1 MTDSRTSRIR
11 AAVIEIVEQAP
22 LAPSVSELAQRPDV
36 PIVQPRRLLLP
47 MLAFVAVAVTAIVVW
62 AERGP
67 ERHVAPAATTT
78 ADFTTVATTSA
89 STSTSTS
96 PPTSTSPTID
106 VGLAATSGWFLPADL
121 PVGYEITNLTGW
133 INSDAALQVWTRVVG
148 GSMQAVELR
157 VNKHPDSK
165 ADQQPNASV
174 HGLPALSYDGGDG
187 QRVRWTE
194 SGLTME
200 LRSAQLNEAD
210 LLAVSA
216 HVAVDPATGTATIPV
231 GSEPDGFRP
240 STDTKAP
247 LGTVH
252 MGIVVRGPTA
262 GLTLTVD
269 VKANRTG
276 LSLDEYLAT
285 LSSETPGATSKR
297 VAIGGIERAMI
308 ENKPDS
314 LGTFRSI
321 IWVQQDSILQVDG
334 RASLA
339 DLEAFVAGLHPVP
352 VDDVKAAGTSI
363 TDRTLALPTVD
374 QATFAGG
381 ITVSVHKPA
390 NGGGAICV
398 TAPIQHCLRTSNL
411 DAELGSS
418 NQVIGAVFDI
428 ASSRYEVAWHAGGQE
443 PTTAHTAAKIATSTG
458 VFVLVALAANE
469 TPATISFGN
478 AGFQV
483 GISSGTLLLDY

>member
-22 LAPSVSELAQRPDV
+22 LAPSVSELAQKPDV
-36 PIVQPRRLLLP
+36 SIVQPRRLLLP

-67 ERHVAPAATTT
+67 EPHVAPAATTT
-78 ADFTTVATTSA
+78 ADLTTVATTA
-89 STSTSTS
+89 ASTSTS

-106 VGLAATSGWFLPADL
+106 LGLAATSGWFLPADL
-121 PVGYEITNLTGW
+121 PAGYELANLTGW
-133 INSDAALQVWTRVVG
+133 INSESALQVWTRVVA

-157 VNKHPDSK
+157 VNKQPDST
-165 ADQQPNASV
+165 ADQQTNASV

-187 QRVRWTE
+187 QRVRWAE

-200 LRSAQLNEAD
+200 LRSAQLSGAD
-210 LLAVSA
+210 LLAVAA
-216 HVAVDPATGTATIPV
+216 HVIVDPATGTATIPA

-252 MGIVVRGPTA
+252 MGIVVRGPKV

-297 VAIGGIERAMI
+297 VEIGGIERAVI
-308 ENKPDS
+308 VSKPDS

-339 DLEAFVAGLHPVP
+339 DMEAFVAGLHPVR
-352 VDDVKAAGTSI
+352 VDDVEAAGASI
-363 TDRTLALPTVD
+363 NDRTLALPTVD
-374 QATFAGG
+374 QATFDGG
-381 ITVSVHKPA
+381 ITVSVRKPA

-398 TAPIQHCLRTSNL
+398 TAPIQRCLRTSNL

-428 ASSRYEVAWHAGGQE
+428 AGSRYEVAWHAGGQE
-443 PTTAHTAAKIATSTG
+443 PTTAHTAAKVATSTG
-458 VFVLVALAANE
+458 VFVLVALAADE
-469 TPATISFGN
+469 APATISFGN

-483 GISSGTLLLDY
+483 GTPSGTVLLDY